1 MLHSIISQFSTK
13 SLVLIPIAV
22 GINLIGGTLCSTLKL
37 PLFMDMIGTMVI
49 ACLSGPWV
57 AGLCGLL
64 TNVFLAIVANPVYL
78 PYALSSV
85 LCGLVVGFMVK
96 AGLLKKLWGILL
108 IWLACSAVNTVTASM
123 ITVFVYGGAT
133 GVNGTSILTAA
144 LTVAWKNILISVFSS
159 SMLENL
165 IDKGITLIIVTIVV
179 GKIPR
184 RFMSQYASGNIKTTN
199 FKPIKADVA
208 ARGYDLE
215 FILTDLRKGK
225 NVGSA
230 NALPSDT
237 QMEER
242 LRRADAV
249 HDAPGAM
256 GKANPLVKFLGVLL
270 LGVAALIWPDFT
282 LGLIVVVALFAL
294 AWRIGS
300 LRPFSKLMFGFGLPM
315 TIMLMFIQGL
325 YSPKNT
331 TVIADFGFDQL
342 GLQGVLYAAKIV
354 VTVLVFLGSFYIA
367 NKTTYIGS
375 LVAAL
380 TQIGCPSKLGYLIF
394 ASLNVVPQMQRKMTV
409 IRQAQ
414 SARGLSTGGGLVS
427 RFKAFLPLI
436 GPVVMSS
443 LTDAQERG
451 MTLETRGFGIKG
463 VRRTNYV
470 KVSWTSKDAVALWSL
485 IAAFAVI
492 LVLSIL
498 GHTGTLPVTYPWGSV
513 R

>member
-1 MLHSIISQFSTK
+1 
-13 SLVLIPIAV
+13 
-22 GINLIGGTLCSTLKL
+22 
-37 PLFMDMIGTMVI
+37 
-49 ACLSGPWV
+49 
-57 AGLCGLL
+57 
-64 TNVFLAIVANPVYL
+64 
-78 PYALSSV
+78 
-85 LCGLVVGFMVK
+85 
-96 AGLLKKLWGILL
+96 
-108 IWLACSAVNTVTASM
+108 
-123 ITVFVYGGAT
+123 
-133 GVNGTSILTAA
+133 
-144 LTVAWKNILISVFSS
+144 
-159 SMLENL
+159 
-165 IDKGITLIIVTIVV
+165 
-179 GKIPR
+179 
-184 RFMSQYASGNIKTTN
+184 
-199 FKPIKADVA
+199 
-208 ARGYDLE
+208 
-215 FILTDLRKGK
+215 
-225 NVGSA
+225 
-230 NALPSDT
+230 
-237 QMEER
+237 MEER

-270 LGVAALIWPDFT
+270 FGLAALIWPDFT
-282 LGLIVVVALFAL
+282 LGLVIVAALFAL

-300 LRPFSKLMFGFGLPM
+300 LKPFSKLMFGFGLPM

-331 TVIADFGFDQL
+331 TVIADFGFAQL

-492 LVLSIL
+492 FVLSIL
-498 GHTGTLPVTYPWGSV
+498 GHTGTLPVTYPWGGV

>member
-1 MLHSIISQFSTK
+1 MVHSITSQFSTK

-57 AGLCGLL
+57 AALCGLL

-85 LCGLVVGFMVK
+85 LCGLVIGYMVK

-108 IWLACSAVNTVTASM
+108 IWLACSVVNTVTASM

-165 IDKGITLIIVTIVV
+165 IDKGITLFIVTIVV
-179 GKIPR
+179 SKIPR
-184 RFMSQYASGNIKTTN
+184 RFMSQYASGNIKTSD
-199 FKPIKADVA
+199 FKAIKADVA
-208 ARGYDLE
+208 PCGYDLE
-215 FILTDLRKGK
+215 SILAGLRQGE
-225 NVGSA
+225 SA
-230 NALPSDT
+230 NALPSDA
-237 QMEER
+237 QMDER
-242 LRRADAV
+242 LCKADEV
-249 HDAPGAM
+249 HDSPGVM
-256 GKANPLVKFLGVLL
+256 GRANPLVKFLGVLV

-282 LGLIVVVALFAL
+282 LGLVLVALLFVL
-294 AWRIGS
+294 AWRIGC
-300 LRPFSKLMFGFGLPM
+300 LKPFSGLMFGFGVPM
-315 TIMLMFIQGL
+315 AVMLMFIQGL

-331 TVIADFGFDQL
+331 TVIADFGFAQL

-367 NKTTYIGS
+367 NATTYIGS

-380 TQIGCPSKLGYLIF
+380 TQIGCPAKLGYLIF
-394 ASLNVVPQMQRKMTV
+394 ASLNVVPQMQRKVTV

-414 SARGLSTGGGLVS
+414 SARGLGTGGSLIS
-427 RFKAFLPLI
+427 RFRAFLPLM

-470 KVSWTSKDAVALWSL
+470 KVAWRAQDTMALCLMAVFFVAIVVFSL
-485 IAAFAVI
+485 
-492 LVLSIL
+492 LDY
-498 GHTGTLPVTYPWGSV
+498 TGTLSLVYPWGGA